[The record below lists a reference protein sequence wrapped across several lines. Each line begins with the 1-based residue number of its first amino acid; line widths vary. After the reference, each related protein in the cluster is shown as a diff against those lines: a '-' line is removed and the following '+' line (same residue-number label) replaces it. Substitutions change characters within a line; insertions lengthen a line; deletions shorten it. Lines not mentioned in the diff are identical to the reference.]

1 MSKRVVIT
9 GLGLVTPVGTGK
21 EKFWDALKS
30 GVSGVG
36 PVTRFDAS
44 ALPTRV
50 AAEVKDFN
58 VSDFLDKKEARRMD
72 RYAHFGVAAAKLAFE
87 DAGLTSETVPSERA
101 GVILGCGIG
110 GLETLEDQA
119 RVLHEKGSGR
129 VSPFFVPMMISNMAA
144 GHISMQLKLKGPSET
159 VVTACSSATNAC
171 GSAFRLIQHGDCDV
185 VLTGGTEA
193 AITHLGFAGFCAM
206 KAMSTLNDDPA
217 TASRP
222 FDRERAGFVM
232 GEGAGILVFEELE
245 HALARGARIYA
256 EVIGYGSSCDAY
268 HITDPAPG
276 GEGAARAMQAA
287 LDDAKLA
294 PSDVTYIN
302 AHGTATEKNDFFET
316 QAIKTVFGDA
326 AANVVIS
333 STKSMTGHL
342 LGAAGGIELAAAAL
356 AITEGVV
363 PPTINLE
370 NPGEGCDLD
379 YTPKVARTMPVEVA
393 ISNTFGFGGHNATM
407 ALRKFRP

>member
-1 MSKRVVIT
+1 MMKRVVIT

-21 EKFWDALKS
+21 DKFWHAMKS
-30 GVSGVG
+30 GVSGIG

-44 ALPTRV
+44 SLPTRV
-50 AAEVKDFN
+50 AGEVKDFN
-58 VSDFLDKKEARRMD
+58 ATDFLDRKEARRMD
-72 RYAHFGVAAAKLAFE
+72 RFAQFGVGAAKMAFA
-87 DAGLTSETVPSERA
+87 DAGLTTETVPAERT

-119 RVLHEKGSGR
+119 RVLGDKGSSR
-129 VSPFFVPMMISNMAA
+129 ISPFFIPMMISNMAA

-171 GSAFRLIQHGDCDV
+171 GSAFRLVQRGDCDI

-193 AITHLGFAGFCAM
+193 SITQIGFAGFCAM
-206 KAMSTLNDDPA
+206 KAMSTINEEPA
-217 TASRP
+217 KSSRP
-222 FDRERAGFVM
+222 FDRDRAGFVM

-287 LDDAKLA
+287 LDDAELA
-294 PSDVTYIN
+294 PEDVNYIN
-302 AHGTATEKNDFFET
+302 AHGTATEKNDYYET
-316 QAIKTVFGDA
+316 MAIKRVFGGA
-326 AANVVIS
+326 ATKLVIS

-342 LGAAGGIELAAAAL
+342 LGAAGGIEIAATAL
-356 AITEGVV
+356 AILEGII
-363 PPTINLE
+363 PPTINLD

-379 YTPKVARTMPVEVA
+379 YTPNVARTMAIDVA
-393 ISNTFGFGGHNATM
+393 ISNTFGFGGHNATL
-407 ALRKFRP
+407 ALRKYRA